1 MRFFNLARPGGKPVE
16 ENDAGGQLFLR
27 ANFLYGGWSGV
38 FAPAPL
44 FEKQIPFDGLVAAV
58 ADRLAVMD
66 AAAAEEL
73 REEKAAAKKA
83 RVAA

>member
-1 MRFFNLARPGGKPVE
+1 MRFFSLGRSGGKPVAE
-16 ENDAGGQLFLR
+16 TDAGGQLFLL
-27 ANFLYGGWSGV
+27 AHFYSQVGNDV
-38 FAPAPL
+38 FSPAPL

-83 RVAA
+83 KVAA

>member
-1 MRFFNLARPGGKPVE
+1 MARPGGKPVE
-16 ENDAGGQLFLR
+16 ETDAGGQLFLQ
-27 ANFLYGGWSGV
+27 ANYYAEVGSGV
-38 FAPAPL
+38 FAPAAL

-66 AAAAEEL
+66 ASAAEEL

-83 RVAA
+83 KVAA